1 MNNLENQGGLIK
13 VVSTGKERFIQT
25 LFKALIL

>member
-13 VVSTGKERFIQT
+13 VVSTGKERLIQT